1 VRVDTRNELRGRL
14 AASYIFVSNIIGQ
27 GLGPL
32 TVGFMTEKVFRNH
45 LLVGYSLAVLI
56 PTAAVASG
64 VLLLIGM
71 RAYRGA
77 LNEAER
83 ASTQA
88 AEAFDAASAPPT
100 RRAGDVLSLTTE
112 LAEVPTDN
120 GVSHHPTV
128 QASRQCPAP

>member
-1 VRVDTRNELRGRL
+1 
-14 AASYIFVSNIIGQ
+14 
-27 GLGPL
+27 
-32 TVGFMTEKVFRNH
+32 MTEEVFRNH

-71 RAYRGA
+71 RAYRGV

-83 ASTQA
+83 GSTEA

-100 RRAGDVLSLTTE
+100 RRAGDVLSLSIE

-120 GVSHHPTV
+120 GVSHHPMV
-128 QASRQCPAP
+128 QHRGNDPRREPLMADAHAPAPKVQGMERSW